1 MYFSIEGTDYW
12 YEVNGKGTPIVLLHG
27 FTGTSA
33 TWKSLA
39 ETEAPGVQFITI
51 DMPGHGKTKGNRLV
65 TMDDFC
71 DDLKGLLDHLQLGK
85 IYLVGYSMGGR
96 AALSFAAS
104 YPEKLIGLALESASP
119 GLATEEE
126 REQRME
132 VDEKLIQKIE
142 GEGINSFVD
151 FWQSIA
157 LFDTQK
163 SLSREVQNNIR
174 EERLSQTEP
183 GLVASLRGMGTGAQ
197 KSIWEKLLHLDFPVL
212 LIVGSLDEKFVAI
225 NEQMSEWLPNATM
238 EIFIDAG
245 HAVHVEK
252 PILFNECILGFANYH
267 TS

>member
-12 YEVNGKGTPIVLLHG
+12 YEVSGEGTPIVLLHG

-33 TWKSLA
+33 TWNNLT

-51 DMPGHGKTKGNRLV
+51 DLPGHGKTKGNRLV
-65 TMDDFC
+65 TMDEFC
-71 DDLKGLLDHLQLGK
+71 HDLKGLIDHLQLGK

-96 AALSFAAS
+96 AALSFAAH
-104 YPEKLIGLALESASP
+104 YPERLIGLALESASP

-126 REQRME
+126 REQRIE
-132 VDEKLIQKIE
+132 ADEKLIQRIE
-142 GEGINSFVD
+142 TEGITSFVD

-163 SLSREVQNNIR
+163 RLSEEVQNNIR
-174 EERLSQTEP
+174 EERLSQRES
-183 GLVASLRGMGTGAQ
+183 GLVESLRGMGTGAQ
-197 KSIWEKLLHLDFPVL
+197 NSNWEKLFDLDFPVL
-212 LIVGSLDEKFVAI
+212 LIVGNLDEKFVAI
-225 NEQMSEWLPNATM
+225 SEQMSEWLPNATM

-252 PILFNECILGFANYH
+252 PVLFNECILGFANYH